1 MADYRTTV
9 DVEVNTS
16 KLDAAEK
23 RIKNL
28 NNQNVNIQLDVNGQ
42 DVINQI
48 NRQLKNAKATVDVDF
63 KMSNRSNVRK
73 QLQSAMSS
81 ITSGMNIGDKV
92 YGKDSLVPLAKQMES
107 QIKTINNM
115 LISPKVNDLE
125 LEEMMN
131 QLDATAKKYNQ
142 VKQLFDGDFSPE
154 LKNQIR
160 SIDDEIS
167 NLYRRMEARELD
179 LGIAKEAKKEE
190 AEARATFE
198 RIQQLNNEIFSRRKG
213 LVGKDTNSLFYKQE
227 IKSIQ
232 ELNAE
237 STKLQS
243 KLAGFDSNIT
253 DGMFDKLANSAQ
265 KAQRELSSLEA
276 KNIDLGI
283 AEEIKQET
291 AQVES
296 QFKKLQ
302 STIKEIQN
310 IKLKQIGMDSSS
322 EEYAALQRRLDDCVV
337 SARELSNS
345 LRGNMSNNM
354 FDSLTQSGQ
363 RFTAQIDQAKAK
375 IADLQRATAQ
385 AFIRNINNGSLI
397 SQLDDMLDRANRV
410 GNRNINTDSIQ
421 RYRDDLSDSNFVNM
435 LSSNDAYAS
444 QYYERLTADVK
455 DFRSEVT
462 SAEADMKRLNRQ
474 IRSDNAK
481 TNFNNQKQVLSL
493 QIDSWLNANS
503 AAAAEFGDRLADIK
517 NRIKDCNDSASFNN
531 LKSEFQQVKLEA
543 QIADKATMTFG
554 DRLKRQAKEYMSYV
568 GIAGAVAVGAEAFRV
583 MAQNVL
589 EVDTA
594 MTGLYRVT
602 DMTAQQYDKLYDDM
616 IASSKEYGTTLT
628 DTINAT
634 SDWVRAGF
642 DADTALGLADVTAM
656 YQHVSDLD
664 YDEASENLLTA
675 YNGFKD
681 SFNEEF
687 GGDAV
692 ASVEHIAD
700 AFNELDKASCP
711 QGTIS
716 VKGQRWLRPSKDYNI
731 AA

>member
-1 MADYRTTV
+1 MADYRISV
-9 DVEVNTS
+9 DVGIDGQGKLDALEQQIKNIQNSDVKIKASIDFDESALKNKMKSATS
-16 KLDAAEK
+16 KLHLTADIQYTEK
-23 RIKNL
+23 DLKKYASQVQKQITAIQSKLSSKGVHTNELKAMESELDRIVGKY
-28 NNQNVNIQLDVNGQ
+28 
-42 DVINQI
+42 
-48 NRQLKNAKATVDVDF
+48 
-63 KMSNRSNVRK
+63 
-73 QLQSAMSS
+73 QSAK
-81 ITSGMNIGDKV
+81 DKMAGN
-92 YGKDSLVPLAKQMES
+92 YSADTAKM
-107 QIKTINNM
+107 
-115 LISPKVNDLE
+115 VNDIEASLNGLYKRFE
-125 LEEMMN
+125 
-131 QLDATAKKYNQ
+131 
-142 VKQLFDGDFSPE
+142 G
-154 LKNQIR
+154 R
-160 SIDDEIS
+160 SI
-167 NLYRRMEARELD
+167 D
-179 LGIAKEAKKEE
+179 LGIAEAAKQEVSE
-190 AEARATFE
+190 AEATFKRLNE
-198 RIQQLNNEIFSRRKG
+198 VNNELYSRRKN
-213 LVGKDTNSLFYKQE
+213 LVKMDEGSLSYEQE
-227 IKSIQ
+227 IKSIR
-232 ELNAE
+232 ELEAE
-237 STKLQS
+237 YTKLEG
-243 KLAGFDSNIT
+243 KLKSFDSSIT
-253 DGMFDKLANSAQ
+253 DGMFNKLSNSTDKL
-265 KAQRELSSLEA
+265 KRDLTSLEA
-276 KNIDLGI
+276 RDIDLGI
-283 AEEIKQET
+283 AEEVKQET
-291 AQVES
+291 AQAEA

-444 QYYERLTADVK
+444 QYYERLTAEVK

-554 DRLKRQAKEYMSYV
+554 DRLKRQAKEYISYV

>member
-1 MADYRTTV
+1 MADYRISV
-9 DVEVNTS
+9 DVGIDGQGKLDALEQQIKNIQNSDVKIKASIDFDESALKNKMKSATS
-16 KLDAAEK
+16 KLHLTADIQYTEK
-23 RIKNL
+23 DLKKYASQVQKQITAIQSKLSSKGVHTNELKAMENELDRIVGKYQSAKDKMAGNYSADTAKMVNDIEANL
-28 NNQNVNIQLDVNGQ
+28 NGLYKRFEG
-42 DVINQI
+42 
-48 NRQLKNAKATVDVDF
+48 
-63 KMSNRSNVRK
+63 
-73 QLQSAMSS
+73 
-81 ITSGMNIGDKV
+81 
-92 YGKDSLVPLAKQMES
+92 
-107 QIKTINNM
+107 
-115 LISPKVNDLE
+115 
-125 LEEMMN
+125 
-131 QLDATAKKYNQ
+131 
-142 VKQLFDGDFSPE
+142 
-154 LKNQIR
+154 R
-160 SIDDEIS
+160 SI
-167 NLYRRMEARELD
+167 D
-179 LGIAKEAKKEE
+179 LGIAEAAKQEVSE
-190 AEARATFE
+190 AEATFKRLNE
-198 RIQQLNNEIFSRRKG
+198 VNNELYSRRKN
-213 LVGKDTNSLFYKQE
+213 LVKMDEGSLSYEQE
-227 IKSIQ
+227 IKSIR
-232 ELNAE
+232 ELEAE
-237 STKLQS
+237 YTKLEG
-243 KLAGFDSNIT
+243 KLKSFDSSIT
-253 DGMFDKLANSAQ
+253 DGMFNKLSNSTDKLKRDLA
-265 KAQRELSSLEA
+265 SLEA
-276 KNIDLGI
+276 RDIDLGI
-283 AEEIKQET
+283 AEEVKQET
-291 AQVES
+291 AQAEA

-462 SAEADMKRLNRQ
+462 SAEADMNRLNRQ